1 MKEEEKRNDK
11 KGSLFPSL
19 ISMEENKMVETVSL
33 GPWICNP
40 PNLGGFEG
48 RQWFKK
54 KFRVHLSKFLCIFHI
69 YMGIKKIK
77 I

>member
-33 GPWICNP
+33 GPMD
-40 PNLGGFEG
+40 LQSTKFG
-48 RQWFKK
+48 RIW
-54 KFRVHLSKFLCIFHI
+54 RETMVL
-69 YMGIKKIK
+69 KKI
-77 I
+77 

>member
-48 RQWFKK
+48 RQWF
-54 KFRVHLSKFLCIFHI
+54 
-69 YMGIKKIK
+69 
-77 I
+77 